1 LQFWDEIAGLART
14 LIMRGLA
21 ALLVLPLLSGCLGS
35 GSGAATPPALRFP
48 GPRPTRLPTD
58 ASVYLQRIRV
68 GYGAYDIAAGDG
80 GLWVAV
86 THGLTRIDP
95 QRGVVSGHVRLANEM
110 EWTNVATDGATV
122 WYLHGLPG
130 GAAVTRFDARSPS
143 VRRTWL
149 FPWPAGSAFEDVAA
163 TRLGACVRELAT
175 HPEIDCVAAGSGRR
189 SRLRTSRGVTPH
201 IAATAGGEIAVGGQA
216 VRLFDPATGA
226 VRTLVRLRHGMS
238 ASLVAGDGARIWA
251 IVTRPHAWAELWG
264 IAGGTVVRRVTLPVE
279 HAVSMAARDG
289 RVWLLTGDA
298 VYAVRPDGVMARIA
312 TVPRRSRGLVAT
324 PTALWTAEYLSGT
337 VIEISAR

>member
-1 LQFWDEIAGLART
+1 
-14 LIMRGLA
+14 MRGLG
-21 ALLVLPLLSGCLGS
+21 ALLALALLPGCLG
-35 GSGAATPPALRFP
+35 GGGGAAAPAGPRFP

-68 GYGAYDIAAGDG
+68 GYGAYDVAAGDG

-86 THGLTRIDP
+86 AHGVTRIDP
-95 QRGVVSGHVRLANEM
+95 QRAVVSGHVRLANDM
-110 EWTNVATDGATV
+110 EWTNLATGGATV

-149 FPWPAGSAFEDVAA
+149 LPRPAGSAFEELAA

-175 HPEIDCVAAGSGRR
+175 HPEIDCVAAGSGRH
-189 SRLRTSRGVTPH
+189 SRLRSFRGVTPH

-226 VRTLVRLRHGMS
+226 VRTLVRLGRGMS
-238 ASLVAGDGARIWA
+238 ASLVAGDAARIWA
-251 IVTRPHAWAELWG
+251 IVTRPNARAELWG
-264 IAGGTVVRRVTLPVE
+264 IAGTHVGRRVTLPIDY
-279 HAVSMAARDG
+279 AVSMAARDG
-289 RVWLLTGDA
+289 RVWLLAAGGI
-298 VYAVRPDGVMARIA
+298 YAVRPDGVMSRIA
-312 TVPRRSRGLVAT
+312 TVPRRSRGLAAT
-324 PTALWTAEYLSGT
+324 PAALWTAEYQSGT
-337 VIEISAR
+337 VIEISSR

>member
-1 LQFWDEIAGLART
+1 
-14 LIMRGLA
+14 MRGLA
-21 ALLVLPLLSGCLGS
+21 ALVALALLPGCIGGVSGG
-35 GSGAATPPALRFP
+35 ATPPALRFP
-48 GPRPTRLPTD
+48 APRPTRLPTD
-58 ASVYLQRIRV
+58 ASVYLRRVRV

-86 THGLTRIDP
+86 SHGLTRIDP
-95 QRGVVSGHVRLANEM
+95 QRGVVSGHVRLVNDM

-149 FPWPAGSAFEDVAA
+149 LPRPAGSAFEDVAA

-175 HPEIDCVAAGSGRR
+175 HPEIDCVAAGSGRHA
-189 SRLRTSRGVTPH
+189 RLRTPRGVTPQ

-226 VRTLVRLRHGMS
+226 VRTRVRLPRGMS
-238 ASLVAGDGARIWA
+238 ASLVAGDGHVSGPWSPGHMHGRNCGAS
-251 IVTRPHAWAELWG
+251 P
-264 IAGGTVVRRVTLPVE
+264 AGT
-279 HAVSMAARDG
+279 S
-289 RVWLLTGDA
+289 
-298 VYAVRPDGVMARIA
+298 
-312 TVPRRSRGLVAT
+312 SVA
-324 PTALWTAEYLSGT
+324 
-337 VIEISAR
+337 